1 MTSTAEAHAGPRAGS
16 RRRGTVVLAVLLGVV
31 VMMAVFRA
39 AWWWAH
45 PNVIGDVNASM
56 GKEPRPVASA
66 AAVVNVTVP
75 TDQARTTFTIR
86 DLHAQLDENSAHA
99 TISWVICDIRPGAG
113 PLFYTWTVDGLD
125 RFCSDVRP
133 VDLPMQITYPSN
145 TEALLLVLTPTREG
159 RVHLERV
166 DLAESLGV
174 KQMFRRGTDSIAY
187 RVSLAAR

>member
-1 MTSTAEAHAGPRAGS
+1 
-16 RRRGTVVLAVLLGVV
+16 
-31 VMMAVFRA
+31 
-39 AWWWAH
+39 
-45 PNVIGDVNASM
+45 
-56 GKEPRPVASA
+56 
-66 AAVVNVTVP
+66 VP